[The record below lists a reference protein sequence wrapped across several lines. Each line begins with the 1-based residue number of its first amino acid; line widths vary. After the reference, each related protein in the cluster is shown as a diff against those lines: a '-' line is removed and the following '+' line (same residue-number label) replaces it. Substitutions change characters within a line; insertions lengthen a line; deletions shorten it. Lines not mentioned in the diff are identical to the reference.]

1 MKHFITLLLSSLIIL
16 IAPQTF
22 AQSSDDW
29 VMISDKV
36 VNYKSETDT
45 VEPLAYVSQ
54 RNFSKLKIK
63 VVQGTVNLKNVVVTM
78 SDGSSKEL
86 QSMGTLTKGMS
97 TRVWRHPNSERAQ
110 YFSAK
115 HLHRSAIQ
123 LPNTHDSRFYY
134 RTTSTELSCCGRV
147 IKLLG
152 QWGLHC
158 KKLYCKDNAN
168 STV

>member
-63 VVQGTVNLKNVVVTM
+63 VVQGTVNLKSIVVTM
-78 SDGSSKEL
+78 SDGSRKEL

-97 TRVWRHPNSERAQ
+97 TRVWTLPGGKD
-110 YFSAK
+110 AK
-115 HLHRSAIQ
+115 
-123 LPNTHDSRFYY
+123 F
-134 RTTSTELSCCGRV
+134 
-147 IKLLG
+147 
-152 QWGLHC
+152 
-158 KKLYCKDNAN
+158 KKLEMTYDSWG
-168 STV
+168 STTLSAVGLSKKAKIEVWGKKRTEEDEE